1 MDHGNCGGVKQNALY
16 MSQTQPTMLAFYS
29 VPSELFLES
38 LIRADLTGTE
48 GMTVELA
55 ATAQRGRV

>member
-1 MDHGNCGGVKQNALY
+1 
-16 MSQTQPTMLAFYS
+16 MLAFYS

>member
-1 MDHGNCGGVKQNALY
+1 
-16 MSQTQPTMLAFYS
+16 MLAVYS

-38 LIRADLTGTE
+38 LIRADLAGTE

>member
-1 MDHGNCGGVKQNALY
+1 

-38 LIRADLTGTE
+38 LIRADLAETE
-48 GMTVELA
+48 GMTVKLA